1 MNYEIVLEEFKNF
14 TQKFDIKN
22 PDILMKIN
30 HSYYVADLASK
41 LAKRLEL
48 DEEKRVLLKVIGLL
62 HDLGRFIQYENTG
75 VYSDV
80 NSMMDH
86 ANLGINYLF
95 LDSHIK
101 DFKIPEKYYEII
113 EKVIKNHNKLKIDEN
128 LKEEELFLVRFIR
141 DVDKIDILRQ
151 EAAREDLIYDTEISN
166 KVKKDFYNHVLINK
180 KDIKSTSEAIVSE
193 LAYVFDINFK
203 ESYELLN
210 ESDNLELYLSV
221 IMVDKQECITEF
233 DLIKKEVRT
242 YLENKIK

>member
-1 MNYEIVLEEFKNF
+1 M
-14 TQKFDIKN
+14 
-22 PDILMKIN
+22 
-30 HSYYVADLASK
+30 
-41 LAKRLEL
+41 
-48 DEEKRVLLKVIGLL
+48 KVIGLL